1 MHIGARKYR
10 VLSDIIE
17 LLSAD
22 LPTAGICEAR
32 SAESLLDLLDA
43 DLYASYVWNPQTNAF
58 ERGVAINMDVS
69 YVEKYQNYFQHCHAT
84 TTRRWMQQG
93 ANPVSAI
100 IPHRDLMR
108 TEIYN
113 DFLRPSGHY
122 YGINLFAFD
131 GRDSIGDIRIWR
143 KNGHSDFDRDEVGL
157 LSLIAPGFTQ
167 ALKRIERRAQLKA
180 RASPRPAKLSP
191 RETEVAEFAAQGF
204 SDKQIARRLD
214 LKFATIRTHL
224 DNAFSKLGVRNRTQ
238 LVSLLYGADRTAERN
253 QGVDS
258 PARSNA
264 D

>member
-17 LLSAD
+17 RLSAD
-22 LPTAGICEAR
+22 YTDSRDLRR
-32 SAESLLDLLDA
+32 SIGGSLLDLLDA
-43 DLYASYVWNPQTNAF
+43 DLYASYVWNPQNKAF
-58 ERGVAINMDVS
+58 ERGVAINMDDS
-69 YVEKYQNYFQHCHAT
+69 YIEKYQNYFQHCHAT
-84 TTRRWMQQG
+84 TTRQWMRRG
-93 ANPVSAI
+93 ANPVSTV

-157 LSLIAPGFTQ
+157 LSLIASGFTQ
-167 ALKRIERRAQLKA
+167 ALKRIEA
-180 RASPRPAKLSP
+180 RARPKTPPRSTKLSP
-191 RETEVAEFAAQGF
+191 REAEVAEFAAHGLA
-204 SDKQIARRLD
+204 DKEIARRLD
-214 LKFATIRTHL
+214 LKFATVRTHL

-238 LVSLLYGADRTAERN
+238 LVSLLYGS
-253 QGVDS
+253 DS
-258 PARSNA
+258 AGTHS
-264 D
+264 

>member
-17 LLSAD
+17 RLSAD
-22 LPTAGICEAR
+22 YTDSRDLR
-32 SAESLLDLLDA
+32 SAIGGSLLDLLDA
-43 DLYASYVWNPQTNAF
+43 DLYASYVWNPQTKAF
-58 ERGVAINMDVS
+58 ERGVAINMDDS

-84 TTRRWMQQG
+84 TTRQWMRQG
-93 ANPVSAI
+93 ANPVSTV

-143 KNGHSDFDRDEVGL
+143 RNGHADFNRDEAGL

-167 ALKRIERRAQLKA
+167 ALKRIERRAHLKPQTTPG
-180 RASPRPAKLSP
+180 SAKLSP
-191 RETEVAEFAAQGF
+191 RETEVAGFAAQGL
-204 SDKQIARRLD
+204 SDKEIARRLD
-214 LKFATIRTHL
+214 LKFTTVRTHL
-224 DNAFSKLGVRNRTQ
+224 DNAFAKLGVRNRTQ
-238 LVSLLYGADRTAERN
+238 LVSLLYRSDRAATRN
-253 QGVDS
+253 
-258 PARSNA
+258 
-264 D
+264 

>member
-22 LPTAGICEAR
+22 YTDSRELR
-32 SAESLLDLLDA
+32 STIGRSLLDLLDA
-43 DLYASYVWNPQTNAF
+43 DLYASYVWNPHEQAF
-58 ERGVAINMDVS
+58 QRGVAINMDDS

-84 TTRRWMQQG
+84 STRRWMRQG

-157 LSLIAPGFTQ
+157 LGLIAPGFTQ
-167 ALKRIERRAQLKA
+167 ALKRIETRSRLQAP
-180 RASPRPAKLSP
+180 ASPRSVKLSP
-191 RETEVAEFAAQGF
+191 REA
-204 SDKQIARRLD
+204 
-214 LKFATIRTHL
+214 
-224 DNAFSKLGVRNRTQ
+224 
-238 LVSLLYGADRTAERN
+238 
-253 QGVDS
+253 
-258 PARSNA
+258 
-264 D
+264 

>member
-17 LLSAD
+17 RLSAD
-22 LPTAGICEAR
+22 YTDSRDLR
-32 SAESLLDLLDA
+32 STIGGSLLDLLDA
-43 DLYASYVWNPQTNAF
+43 DLYASYVWNPQAQGF
-58 ERGVAINMDVS
+58 ERGVAVNMDDS
-69 YVEKYQNYFQHCHAT
+69 YVEKYQNYFQHCHASS
-84 TTRRWMQQG
+84 TRRWMRRG

-143 KNGHSDFDRDEVGL
+143 KNGHADFDRDEVGL

-167 ALKRIERRAQLKA
+167 ALKRIEARSQLKA
-180 RASPRPAKLSP
+180 QALPRSARLSP
-191 RETEVAEFAAQGF
+191 RETEVATFAAQGF
-204 SDKQIARRLD
+204 SDKEIARRLN
-214 LKFATIRTHL
+214 LKFATVRTHL
-224 DNAFSKLGVRNRTQ
+224 DNAFAKLGVRNRTQ
-238 LVSLLYGADRTAERN
+238 LVSLLYRPDRADTRN
-253 QGVDS
+253 
-258 PARSNA
+258 
-264 D
+264 

>member
-22 LPTAGICEAR
+22 YIDGRDLRR
-32 SAESLLDLLDA
+32 SIGGSLLDLLDA
-43 DLYASYVWNPQTNAF
+43 DLYASYVWNPQTRAF
-58 ERGVAINMDVS
+58 ERGVAINMDDS
-69 YVEKYQNYFQHCHAT
+69 YIEKYQNYFQHCHAT
-84 TTRRWMQQG
+84 TTRRWMRQG
-93 ANPVSAI
+93 ANPVSTV

-131 GRDSIGDIRIWR
+131 GPDSIGDIRIWR
-143 KNGHSDFDRDEVGL
+143 RNGHADFDRDEVGL

-180 RASPRPAKLSP
+180 QALPGSAKLSP
-191 RETEVAEFAAQGF
+191 RETEVARFAAQGF
-204 SDKQIARRLD
+204 SDKEIARRLD
-214 LKFATIRTHL
+214 LK
-224 DNAFSKLGVRNRTQ
+224 
-238 LVSLLYGADRTAERN
+238 
-253 QGVDS
+253 
-258 PARSNA
+258 
-264 D
+264 

>member
-17 LLSAD
+17 RLSAD
-22 LPTAGICEAR
+22 YTDSRDLR
-32 SAESLLDLLDA
+32 SSIGGSLLDLLDA
-43 DLYASYVWNPQTNAF
+43 DLYASYVWNPQSKAF
-58 ERGVAINMDVS
+58 ERGVAINMDNS

-84 TTRRWMQQG
+84 TTRQWMRQG
-93 ANPVSAI
+93 ANPVSTV

-143 KNGHSDFDRDEVGL
+143 RNGHADFDRDEVGL

-167 ALKRIERRAQLKA
+167 ALKRIERRTQVKPQ
-180 RASPRPAKLSP
+180 ASPGSAKLSP
-191 RETEVAEFAAQGF
+191 RETEVAGFAAQGL
-204 SDKQIARRLD
+204 SDKEIARRLD
-214 LKFATIRTHL
+214 LKFATVRTHL
-224 DNAFSKLGVRNRTQ
+224 DNAFAKLGVRNRTQ
-238 LVSLLYGADRTAERN
+238 LVSLLYGSDRADTRN
-253 QGVDS
+253 
-258 PARSNA
+258 
-264 D
+264 

>member
-1 MHIGARKYR
+1 MHIGARKFR

-17 LLSAD
+17 RLSAD
-22 LPTAGICEAR
+22 YTDSRDLR
-32 SAESLLDLLDA
+32 SSIGGPLLDLLDA
-43 DLYASYVWNPQTNAF
+43 DLYASYVWNPQNKAF
-58 ERGVAINMDVS
+58 ERGVAINMDNS
-69 YVEKYQNYFQHCHAT
+69 YVEKYQSYFQHCHAT
-84 TTRRWMQQG
+84 TTRQWMRQG
-93 ANPVSAI
+93 ANPVSTV

-143 KNGHSDFDRDEVGL
+143 RNGHADFDRDEVDL

-167 ALKRIERRAQLKA
+167 ALKRIERRAQLKPQ
-180 RASPRPAKLSP
+180 ASPGSAKLSP
-191 RETEVAEFAAQGF
+191 RETEVAGFAAQGL

-214 LKFATIRTHL
+214 LKFATVRTHL

-238 LVSLLYGADRTAERN
+238 LVSLLYSPDRADTRN
-253 QGVDS
+253 
-258 PARSNA
+258 
-264 D
+264 

>member
-17 LLSAD
+17 RLSAD
-22 LPTAGICEAR
+22 YTDSRDLR
-32 SAESLLDLLDA
+32 SSIGGSLLDLLDA
-43 DLYASYVWNPQTNAF
+43 DLYASYVWNPQNKTF
-58 ERGVAINMDVS
+58 ERGVAINMDDS

-84 TTRRWMQQG
+84 TTRQWMRQG
-93 ANPVSAI
+93 ANPVSTV

-143 KNGHSDFDRDEVGL
+143 RNGHADFDRDEVGL

-167 ALKRIERRAQLKA
+167 ALKRIERCAQLTA
-180 RASPRPAKLSP
+180 QASPRSAKLSP
-191 RETEVAEFAAQGF
+191 RETEVAGFAAQGF
-204 SDKQIARRLD
+204 SDKQIARRLN
-214 LKFATIRTHL
+214 LKFATVRTHL

-238 LVSLLYGADRTAERN
+238 LVSLLYNPDRADTRN
-253 QGVDS
+253 
-258 PARSNA
+258 
-264 D
+264 

>member
-17 LLSAD
+17 RLSAD
-22 LPTAGICEAR
+22 YTDSRDLR
-32 SAESLLDLLDA
+32 SSIGGSLLDLLDA
-43 DLYASYVWNPQTNAF
+43 DLYASYVWNPQNKTF
-58 ERGVAINMDVS
+58 ERGVAINMDES

-84 TTRRWMQQG
+84 TTRQWMRQG
-93 ANPVSAI
+93 ANPVSTV

-143 KNGHSDFDRDEVGL
+143 RNGHADFDRDEVGL

-167 ALKRIERRAQLKA
+167 ALKRIERRAHQKTQ
-180 RASPRPAKLSP
+180 ASPGSAKLSP
-191 RETEVAEFAAQGF
+191 REAEVAGFAAQGL
-204 SDKQIARRLD
+204 SDKEIARRLN
-214 LKFATIRTHL
+214 LKFATVRTHL
-224 DNAFSKLGVRNRTQ
+224 DNAFAKLGVRNRTQ
-238 LVSLLYGADRTAERN
+238 LVSLLYGSDRADTRN
-253 QGVDS
+253 
-258 PARSNA
+258 
-264 D
+264 

>member
-1 MHIGARKYR
+1 MYIGAKKYR

-22 LPTAGICEAR
+22 YADSRDLRRTIGG
-32 SAESLLDLLDA
+32 SLLDLLDA
-43 DLYASYVWNPQTNAF
+43 DLYASYVWNPQNQAF
-58 ERGVAINMDVS
+58 ERGVAVNMDAS

-84 TTRRWMQQG
+84 TTRRWMRQG
-93 ANPVSAI
+93 ANPVSTV

-131 GRDSIGDIRIWR
+131 GGDSIGDIRIWR

-167 ALKRIERRAQLKA
+167 ALRRIEGRTQLKTH
-180 RASPRPAKLSP
+180 ASPASAKLSP
-191 RETEVAEFAAQGF
+191 RETEVVEFAAQGLA
-204 SDKQIARRLD
+204 DKEIARRLN
-214 LKFATIRTHL
+214 LKFATVRTHL

-238 LVSLLYGADRTAERN
+238 LVSRLYGSDRA
-253 QGVDS
+253 G
-258 PARSNA
+258 AR